1 MPDQGS
7 DQHAATAPTTERP
20 INLKLFQ
27 ATLRADLG
35 PDADGK
41 TDPRSASA
49 LCSFTV
55 LRGSPEGS
63 ELHTKSRFFIL
74 TCKPSTTLV

>member
-1 MPDQGS
+1 MPDQGA

-20 INLKLFQ
+20 INLKPFEALGVKL
-27 ATLRADLG
+27 TLRADSG

-63 ELHTKSRFFIL
+63 FLHTHM
-74 TCKPSTTLV
+74 